1 MIASGISQVADT
13 TREKHLPELQA
24 EIFGAGSALNIPAQ
38 SRRAVFLSSGLVRFC
53 FYPGFFHLLSGWVV
67 IALDF
72 AFRPGKTVES
82 EPCFAQDK
90 YLHKTS
96 APKGGEN
103 MGRPLL
109 RASEVRKKA
118 ETYITPAEREEI
130 VSKAREARLSLAT
143 FLRTAALGHPIHC
156 VPVINGE
163 RWTELARTT
172 ANLNALAAKIHSGE
186 IAYLP
191 EQVLDELRDQV
202 ESVRRLL
209 LGEPG

>member
-1 MIASGISQVADT
+1 
-13 TREKHLPELQA
+13 
-24 EIFGAGSALNIPAQ
+24 
-38 SRRAVFLSSGLVRFC
+38 
-53 FYPGFFHLLSGWVV
+53 
-67 IALDF
+67 
-72 AFRPGKTVES
+72 
-82 EPCFAQDK
+82 
-90 YLHKTS
+90 
-96 APKGGEN
+96 

-118 ETYITPAEREEI
+118 ETYLSPAEREEI
-130 VSKAREARLSLAT
+130 VSKAREARLSLAS
-143 FLRTAALGHPIHC
+143 FLRIAALGQPIHG

-163 RWTELARTT
+163 RWSELARTT

>member
-1 MIASGISQVADT
+1 
-13 TREKHLPELQA
+13 
-24 EIFGAGSALNIPAQ
+24 
-38 SRRAVFLSSGLVRFC
+38 
-53 FYPGFFHLLSGWVV
+53 
-67 IALDF
+67 
-72 AFRPGKTVES
+72 
-82 EPCFAQDK
+82 
-90 YLHKTS
+90 
-96 APKGGEN
+96 

-109 RASEVRKKA
+109 RASDVRKKA
-118 ETYITPAEREEI
+118 ETYLTPAEREEI

-163 RWTELARTT
+163 RWAELARTT